1 MLPKLS
7 SSAIALALTF
17 SHPAMP
23 AAGAPDLASV
33 RAATARFQ
41 DVKVAIAEGYVREPM
56 NACDTAA
63 MIGWSMSGQAGGV
76 HFFRPDLVGIKASP
90 GQARIG
96 GTENDV
102 LTPGI
107 LVYQPRE
114 DGSLELVAVENLRL
128 RWEWREAG
136 DKVRPTP
143 ASMSYGLKDD
153 PSTKVN
159 EAQMFEP
166 RYNRRLWIFRDNPNR
181 IVGSFDPGEICR
193 DPNASTV
200 SALQPNHSG
209 GR

>member
-1 MLPKLS
+1 
-7 SSAIALALTF
+7 
-17 SHPAMP
+17 
-23 AAGAPDLASV
+23 
-33 RAATARFQ
+33 
-41 DVKVAIAEGYVREPM
+41 
-56 NACDTAA
+56 
-63 MIGWSMSGQAGGV
+63 MSGEAGGV